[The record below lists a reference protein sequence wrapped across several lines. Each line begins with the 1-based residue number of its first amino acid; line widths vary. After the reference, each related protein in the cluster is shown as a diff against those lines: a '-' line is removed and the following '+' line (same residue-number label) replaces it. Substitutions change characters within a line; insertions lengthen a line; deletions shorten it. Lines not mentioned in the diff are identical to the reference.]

1 MKPSN
6 VEGFALILRDMTP
19 SGKGHRMCINTIS
32 QLNVGALLKAGGTS
46 VISAGLVEML
56 KCQRRSTLDTEKYLY
71 REGDG
76 FEFRVDL
83 TGKSPRATL
92 IRGVLLNS
100 NNSVLCYIDQVAMKG
115 YQVKEVVRIGEET
128 YIDKSNS
135 GRLFRNLRDLSAITK
150 MYF

>member
-1 MKPSN
+1 
-6 VEGFALILRDMTP
+6 
-19 SGKGHRMCINTIS
+19 MCIRTIS
-32 QLNVGALLKAGGTS
+32 QLNVGALLKAGGTA
-46 VISAGLVEML
+46 VISTALVEML

-76 FEFRVDL
+76 FEVRIDL

-92 IRGVLLNS
+92 IRGVILNS

-128 YIDKSNS
+128 HIDKSNS
-135 GRLFRNLRDLSAITK
+135 GLLFRNLRDLSAITK

>member
-1 MKPSN
+1 
-6 VEGFALILRDMTP
+6 
-19 SGKGHRMCINTIS
+19 MCIETIS
-32 QLNVGALLKAGGTS
+32 QLNVGALLKAGGTAT
-46 VISAGLVEML
+46 ISSTLVEML
-56 KCQRRSTLDTEKYLY
+56 KRQRRSTLDTDKYLY

-76 FEFRVDL
+76 FEYRISL
-83 TGKSPRATL
+83 CGKSPRATL

-115 YQVKEVVRIGEET
+115 YQVKEVVTFGEET
-128 YIDKSNS
+128 FIDLSNK